1 MEAQETLEAIRRADV
16 DALVVTGPKGE
27 QVFSLTGAEHIYRVI
42 VETMNEA
49 ALTVDPDGTIL
60 FCNRRFCDLMRTPI
74 QQVMGH
80 KISLFAARPQQPSLK
95 TLLADAQ
102 TGPVQRHL
110 TLWTADGAAVPVQ
123 ISAGLLQ
130 TGDTAMICLVASDLT
145 ELEEKANSI
154 RVLREHQQAL
164 EESEARFRA
173 VFESSQDAVL
183 VADDAGVCVQAN
195 PAVQALFGLPA
206 EQLLGQRLA
215 DFTGNVIQFQATW
228 RVFLATG
235 SFHEEIP
242 LTAANGRARYVD
254 AYGVANMLPSRHL
267 WVIRDITERKRAEE
281 ALRETN
287 TQLQAQKE
295 QLEIQSEELQTQ
307 SEELRAQTDDLM
319 AANAALTES
328 EDRFRTLADNMSQLA
343 WMADKNGW
351 IFWYNQRWYQYTGT
365 VLQDM
370 QGWGWQQVVHP
381 DHVQRVKDKMGDC
394 FQHGTVWE
402 DTFPLRGKDGN
413 YRWFLSRATPIRDE
427 QGCVLRWFGTNTDVT
442 EQRQAAERMRELA
455 GTLETKVAQRTA
467 ELEYRARQLQG
478 LALDLSEAEDRERRR
493 LAEIL
498 HDDLQQILAAAKFH
512 LDLLGSRVKHEPA
525 QQAIVSEVEHL
536 LLDAIQRSRSLSHEL
551 SPAVLYH
558 GSLVEILN
566 WLAGQIR
573 IKHGLEV
580 TVEASGEAR
589 MASDALR
596 TFLYKAAQEL
606 LFNVVKHART
616 NQARIRVRRLGR
628 CLYLSVS
635 DRGRGFDPQEVRRTA
650 GFGLLSIRE
659 RIELLGG
666 RMKIHSAKG
675 RGSKFH
681 LVVPD
686 TMEEDKSM
694 RTGEAQ
700 MLSSS
705 RLPALSPPAPGGG
718 RRVRVLLADDH
729 AIVREGLISLL
740 SEAGDIEIVGEAA
753 NGREAVDLAYRL
765 QPDVVLMDVAMPLI
779 DGNDATRQ
787 IKKHLPRTRVIAL
800 SMYEEPD
807 MVEKMRRA
815 GAEGYLLKTASSDKL
830 LAALRGKAH
839 PEATA

>member
-1 MEAQETLEAIRRADV
+1 MSHE
-16 DALVVTGPKGE
+16 
-27 QVFSLTGAEHIYRVI
+27 
-42 VETMNEA
+42 
-49 ALTVDPDGTIL
+49 TIL
-60 FCNRRFCDLMRTPI
+60 PEKPLPR
-74 QQVMGH
+74 
-80 KISLFAARPQQPSLK
+80 QPNLPRVR
-95 TLLADAQ
+95 A
-102 TGPVQRHL
+102 GP
-110 TLWTADGAAVPVQ
+110 
-123 ISAGLLQ
+123 
-130 TGDTAMICLVASDLT
+130 ASDLT
-145 ELEEKANSI
+145 ELEESANSI
-154 RVLREHQQAL
+154 RVLRQHQQAV

-173 VFESSQDAVL
+173 VFESSQDAIL
-183 VADDAGVCVQAN
+183 VANDAGVCVQAN
-195 PAVQALFGLPA
+195 PAVPALFALPP
-206 EQLLGQRLA
+206 EELVGRRLA

-235 SFHEEIP
+235 TFHEEMP
-242 LTAANGRARYVD
+242 LTAADGRVRCAD
-254 AYGVANMLPSRHL
+254 AYGVANMLPGHHL
-267 WVIRDITERKRAEE
+267 WVLRDITERKHAEE
-281 ALRETN
+281 ELRETN

-343 WMADKNGW
+343 WMADRNGW

-365 VLQDM
+365 TFKDM
-370 QGWGWQQVVHP
+370 EGWGWQQVVHP

-402 DTFPLRGKDGN
+402 DTFPVRGKDGN

-427 QGCVLRWFGTNTDVT
+427 QGHVLRWFGTNTDVT
-442 EQRQAAERMRELA
+442 EQRQAAETMRELA
-455 GTLETKVAQRTA
+455 GTLETKVAQRTV
-467 ELEYRARQLQG
+467 ELEHRARQLQG

-512 LDLLGSRVKHEPA
+512 LDLLGSRVKREPA
-525 QQAIVSEVEHL
+525 QQAIVSEIEHL
-536 LLDAIQRSRSLSHEL
+536 LLDAIQRSRNLSHEL

-558 GSLVEILN
+558 GSLVEILT

-580 TVEASGEAR
+580 TVDAFGEVGVQ
-589 MASDALR
+589 SEALR

-606 LFNVVKHART
+606 LFNVVKHARI
-616 NQARIRVRRLGR
+616 NRARIRVRRLGR
-628 CLYLSVS
+628 CICLSVS

-666 RMKIHSAKG
+666 RMTIHSARG
-675 RGSKFH
+675 RGATFH
-681 LVVPD
+681 VIVPD
-686 TMEEDKSM
+686 SPEV
-694 RTGEAQ
+694 GEQKTENGRQEAAGV
-700 MLSSS
+700 LPSTVLRPASSG
-705 RLPALSPPAPGGG
+705 RAL
-718 RRVRVLLADDH
+718 RVLLADDH

-753 NGREAVDLAYRL
+753 NGREAVDQAYRL
-765 QPDVVLMDVAMPLI
+765 RPDVVIMDVAMPLI
-779 DGNDATRQ
+779 DGDDATRQ
-787 IKKHLPRTRVIAL
+787 IKRHLPATRVIAL

-807 MVEKMRRA
+807 MVERMRRA
-815 GAEGYLLKTASSDKL
+815 GAEGYILKTAPSEEL
-830 LAALRGKAH
+830 LGAIRGK
-839 PEATA
+839 PRPN